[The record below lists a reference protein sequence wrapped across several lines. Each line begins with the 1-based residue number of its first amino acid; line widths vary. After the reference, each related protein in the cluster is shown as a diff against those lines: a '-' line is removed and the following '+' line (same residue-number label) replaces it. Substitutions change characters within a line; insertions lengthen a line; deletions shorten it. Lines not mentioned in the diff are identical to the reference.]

1 LLKEIQVTL
10 FKTVCAEDFSE
21 ITERVARIIWGSEQS
36 ANTASELVR
45 RGATDDQRSQCPAKV
60 TPQIFNT
67 VSLSAFIIWYPFDLM
82 AMGRLSCD
90 LNKLAMRQYS
100 FLAEERRLVD

>member
-36 ANTASELVR
+36 ANTASDWFGEVR
-45 RGATDDQRSQCPAKV
+45 PMIKEANAPPK
-60 TPQIFNT
+60 
-67 VSLSAFIIWYPFDLM
+67 
-82 AMGRLSCD
+82 
-90 LNKLAMRQYS
+90 
-100 FLAEERRLVD
+100 